1 MSRSKM
7 LLILVVAL
15 ITALAIPVPSYS
27 THALGTGSACQESQK
42 PNAGSEAYK
51 KILPELAAAHRKKLD
66 QQLAQLKQQADELSP
81 RISEAQKKTGFDL
94 DTVVKEMRSAA
105 SIGDANQTAQA
116 QSKIF
121 STYKPQLAKL
131 LQVAAID
138 PQREIERLMTVV
150 NLRDARRVDSSFI
163 AAGGMG
169 ESKREDPPASTPPPD
184 VKLVTFTAP
193 FTSEGHVGDDVV
205 AQASTG
211 RLALANEIHV
221 VGSTQK
227 LAFITQDLFVERGMR
242 RVRAF
247 VRFEPTTFGTFV
259 NALLGYSSAEAIVNL
274 RLLDG
279 STVVASDRL
288 SLSRS
293 VVTVIGSN
301 RTEGTRPVILQ
312 FDYTRP
318 APDDETTYTLV
329 AEIEGW
335 AGTGGLSDA
344 MMYAN
349 TTVRQL
355 QVYLHRT
362 TS

>member
-1 MSRSKM
+1 MSRQRT
-7 LLILVVAL
+7 LLIFVGLLLTIASTTSPRL
-15 ITALAIPVPSYS
+15 SDAASEKQPVD
-27 THALGTGSACQESQK
+27 
-42 PNAGSEAYK
+42 NAGAAAYMK
-51 KILPELAAAHRKKLD
+51 LLPELAAAHKKKLD
-66 QQLAQLKQQADELSP
+66 EELAQLKKQTDELSP
-81 RISEAQKKTGFDL
+81 RVLDAQKKTGIDL
-94 DTVVKEMRSAA
+94 NSVAKEIRSAA
-105 SIGDANQTAQA
+105 ATGDANQTAQA

-121 STYKPQLAKL
+121 NTYEPQLAKL
-131 LQVAAID
+131 LQVSAIN

-150 NLRDARRVDSSFI
+150 NLSNARRVDSSFI
-163 AAGGMG
+163 AAGGSD
-169 ESKREDPPASTPPPD
+169 ESKREQPPATTPPPD

-193 FTSEGHVGDDVV
+193 FTSEGHVGNDVLS
-205 AQASTG
+205 QASTG
-211 RLALANEIHV
+211 RLSVANEIHV
-221 VGSTQK
+221 AGSTQK
-227 LAFITQDLFVERGMR
+227 LAFITQDLVVERGMR
-242 RVRAF
+242 RVRAY
-247 VRFEPTTFGTFV
+247 VRFEPTTFGTFA

-293 VVTVIGSN
+293 IAAVIGGSH
-301 RTEGTRPVILQ
+301 TEGARPVTLQ

-335 AGTGGLSDA
+335 AGAGGFSDA

-349 TTVRQL
+349 ATVRQI
-355 QVYLHRT
+355 QVYLHRS